1 MFMTDN
7 LPKVWTQRIRDKK
20 TLEKFEILQE
30 RLEDLNRQY
39 SSQNAGIFAINL
51 AYEKLEELEEKEEE
65 IRRSTP

>member
-1 MFMTDN
+1 MTDN
-7 LPKVWTQRIRDKK
+7 LPKVWTQRIRDKE
-20 TLEKFEILQE
+20 TLEKFESLQE